1 MTASNRRAR
10 GASVAGL
17 LGWLAATGRETH
29 QLARRRRVRQLRL
42 TVADRE
48 VCTDEL
54 AEQYALGRLDE
65 AELGR
70 RVDLLHRAVTH
81 GDLGPVFAGLPMPSL
96 HAPAA
101 QPGRWRWVVFAAG
114 AWLALPFA
122 LLGLVLAVAGREV
135 AAVVFGLPA
144 FVWVMVL
151 WRWASDPGHSGRRG
165 PHDR

>member
-1 MTASNRRAR
+1 MAASNRRVR
-10 GASVAGL
+10 GASVAGV
-17 LGWLAATGRETH
+17 LGWVAATGRETQ
-29 QLARRRRVRQLRL
+29 QLARRRRARQLRL
-42 TVADRE
+42 TAAERE
-48 VCTDEL
+48 ACIDEL

-96 HAPAA
+96 HASAVQA
-101 QPGRWRWVVFAAG
+101 GRWRWVVFAAG

-144 FVWVMVL
+144 LVWVMVL
-151 WRWASDPGHSGRRG
+151 WRWASVPSRSGRRG
-165 PHDR
+165 P